1 MAFVL
6 DLLRQADDVLI
17 TAELAVVVV
26 SALLLIAS
34 TALGRFS
41 GQNAAADGASIVV
54 GAAGFLV
61 HMAGRWNLARA
72 FGRGPLFSLGMV
84 LFPPLFTLIL
94 GLGGSEYQG
103 PRAAQRG

>member
-6 DLLRQADDVLI
+6 DLLRQAGDVLI

-54 GAAGFLV
+54 GAAG
-61 HMAGRWNLARA
+61 
-72 FGRGPLFSLGMV
+72 SLH
-84 LFPPLFTLIL
+84 
-94 GLGGSEYQG
+94 Y
-103 PRAAQRG
+103 A